1 MFNAHTY
8 KHERVDG
15 SKKTARTLFEMIR
28 VGISQEQETNVFRL
42 SVAGTSTGCPTSQW
56 LHVQWFGFLTQRTQ
70 VCCGAKSK
78 FVGCFALLYKS

>member
-28 VGISQEQETNVFRL
+28 VGISQEQETKVKMC
-42 SVAGTSTGCPTSQW
+42 SVY
-56 LHVQWFGFLTQRTQ
+56 L
-70 VCCGAKSK
+70 
-78 FVGCFALLYKS
+78 